1 MLIEELIEKAFSD
14 GYEYALME
22 QREFA
27 FKRSFR
33 NAYKVTQQAPFSR
46 DANRAVN
53 GLVTKTKQQIENVSS
68 KLVGASDKRKEI
80 FNKAVTNRADK
91 LANLHNNAERD
102 PRKFLDYKGMERIL
116 RS

>member
-1 MLIEELIEKAFSD
+1 M
-14 GYEYALME
+14 
-22 QREFA
+22 
-27 FKRSFR
+27 
-33 NAYKVTQQAPFSR
+33 
-46 DANRAVN
+46 
-53 GLVTKTKQQIENVSS
+53 ENVSS

-102 PRKFLDYKGMERIL
+102 PHKFLDYKGMERIL